1 MSVPAKPAPTVP
13 AHAAPAPDRRV
24 SKRAVSPRL
33 VALFALSL
41 SLLLGA
47 CSTLGA
53 LGALLGNE
61 VVFTTPQLQGY
72 LDRRFPREYDKL
84 GGLLTMSLLNPRLS
98 IPQGSTR
105 LQLDFD
111 IGVGGFGRDSRVPAG
126 HFALQSGLRFDLN
139 TRGLHLDNPAIV
151 QVDVPALGGAMNS
164 NARTA
169 LNRWLVDYARDEPV
183 YQLDDS
189 LLGRMAGRRIG
200 NTSIGNGVVTLHL
213 DQ

>member
-1 MSVPAKPAPTVP
+1 MPVLKPGLGRRI
-13 AHAAPAPDRRV
+13 AARRV
-24 SKRAVSPRL
+24 AC
-33 VALFALSL
+33 LFALSL
-41 SLLLGA
+41 TLLLGA

-53 LGALLGNE
+53 IGALLGNE
-61 VVFTTPQLQGY
+61 VTFTAPQLQGY
-72 LDRRFPREYDKL
+72 LDRRFPREYEKL
-84 GGLLTMSLLNPRLS
+84 GGLVTMSLLNPRLS

-139 TRGLHLDNPAIV
+139 TRGLHLDNPAITR
-151 QVDVPALGGAMNS
+151 VDVPSLGGAMND
-164 NARTA
+164 NARSA

-183 YQLDDS
+183 YQLDDD

-200 NTSIGNGVVTLHL
+200 STSIGNGVVTLHL

>member
-1 MSVPAKPAPTVP
+1 MPVMKSALGRHIAGPHLAC
-13 AHAAPAPDRRV
+13 
-24 SKRAVSPRL
+24 
-33 VALFALSL
+33 LFALSL
-41 SLLLGA
+41 TLLLGA

-53 LGALLGNE
+53 IGALLGNE
-61 VVFTTPQLQGY
+61 VTFTAPQLQGY
-72 LDRRFPREYDKL
+72 LDRRFPREYEKL
-84 GGLLTMSLLNPRLS
+84 GGLVTMSLLNPRLS

-139 TRGLHLDNPAIV
+139 TRGLHLDNPAITRV
-151 QVDVPALGGAMNS
+151 EVPALGGAMND
-164 NARTA
+164 NARSA

-183 YQLDDS
+183 YQLDEN

-200 NTSIGNGVVTLHL
+200 STSIGNGVVTLHL

>member
-1 MSVPAKPAPTVP
+1 MPVLQYFVGRR
-13 AHAAPAPDRRV
+13 AAARRL
-24 SKRAVSPRL
+24 AC
-33 VALFALSL
+33 LFALSL
-41 SLLLGA
+41 VMLLGA

-53 LGALLGNE
+53 IGALLGNE
-61 VVFTTPQLQGY
+61 VTFTAPQLQGY
-72 LDRRFPREYDKL
+72 LDRRFPREYEKL
-84 GGLLTMSLLNPRLS
+84 GGLVTMSLLNPRLS

-111 IGVGGFGRDSRVPAG
+111 IGIGGFGRDSRVPAG

-139 TRGLHLDNPAIV
+139 TRGLHLENPAITH
-151 QVDVPALGGAMNS
+151 VDVPALGGTMN
-164 NARTA
+164 NKTRGA

-183 YQLDDS
+183 YKLDDN

-200 NTSIGNGVVTLHL
+200 TTSIGNGVVTLHL

>member
-1 MSVPAKPAPTVP
+1 MTVLKPGLG
-13 AHAAPAPDRRV
+13 RRV
-24 SKRAVSPRL
+24 AARR
-33 VALFALSL
+33 VACLFALSL
-41 SLLLGA
+41 TLLLGA

-53 LGALLGNE
+53 IGALLGNE
-61 VVFTTPQLQGY
+61 VTFTAPQLQGY
-72 LDRRFPREYDKL
+72 LDRRFPREYEKL
-84 GGLLTMSLLNPRLS
+84 GGLVTMSLLNPRLS

-139 TRGLHLDNPAIV
+139 TRGLHLDNPAITR
-151 QVDVPALGGAMNS
+151 VDVPSLGGAMND
-164 NARTA
+164 NARSA

-183 YQLDDS
+183 YQLDDD

-200 NTSIGNGVVTLHL
+200 STSIGNGVVTLHL

>member
-1 MSVPAKPAPTVP
+1 MTVLKPGLG
-13 AHAAPAPDRRV
+13 RRV
-24 SKRAVSPRL
+24 AARR
-33 VALFALSL
+33 VACLFALSL
-41 SLLLGA
+41 TLLLGA

-53 LGALLGNE
+53 IGALLGNE
-61 VVFTTPQLQGY
+61 VTFTAPQLQGY
-72 LDRRFPREYDKL
+72 LDRRFPREYEKL
-84 GGLLTMSLLNPRLS
+84 GGLVTMSLLNPRLS

-139 TRGLHLDNPAIV
+139 TRGLHLDNPAITR
-151 QVDVPALGGAMNS
+151 VDVPSLGGAMND
-164 NARTA
+164 NARSA

-183 YQLDDS
+183 YQLDDD

-200 NTSIGNGVVTLHL
+200 STSIGNGMVTLHL

>member
-1 MSVPAKPAPTVP
+1 MEI
-13 AHAAPAPDRRV
+13 AAMPVQEVLEGRRLEGRRV
-24 SKRAVSPRL
+24 AGRRL
-33 VALFALSL
+33 AFLSALSL
-41 SLLLGA
+41 TVLLGA

-53 LGALLGNE
+53 IGALLGNE
-61 VVFTTPQLQGY
+61 VTFTAPQLQGY
-72 LDRRFPREYDKL
+72 LDRRFPREYEKL
-84 GGLLTMSLLNPRLS
+84 GGLVTMSLLNPRLS
-98 IPQGSTR
+98 IPQGGTR

-139 TRGLHLDNPAIV
+139 TRGLHLDNPAITR
-151 QVDVPALGGAMNS
+151 VDVPALGGSMNS
-164 NARTA
+164 NARSA

-183 YQLDDS
+183 YQLDEN

-200 NTSIGNGVVTLHL
+200 TTSIGNGVVTLHL